1 VVRSVVGKGAV
12 IAEGA
17 EVRGS
22 VLWDR
27 VKVGRDAVVES
38 SILAAGV
45 KVEDG
50 EELRSALLMKGQ
62 PLVEL
67 RS

>member
-1 VVRSVVGKGAV
+1 
-12 IAEGA
+12 
-17 EVRGS
+17 

-27 VKVGRDAVVES
+27 VKVGRDAVIES

-50 EELRSALLMKGQ
+50 EGLRSALLMKGQ
-62 PLVEL
+62 PLAEL